1 MKRLAVAAFVVLLGV
16 GIYFLRESTMSV
28 HRDVPDASHLDVWV
42 SGDTLV
48 AEDPASRLTRSH
60 VELCTAEAVPFSDLI
75 AFEETEAVSGDPPA
89 ELPVFRFRLEP
100 GADDPDRAQLRG
112 CLEDLRVRHL
122 RLNVLGQ
129 HQVEQGRTTLRS
141 GATPEG

>member
-1 MKRLAVAAFVVLLGV
+1 MNRLVAAAFVVLLGV
-16 GIYFLRESTMSV
+16 GIFFLREATMSV

-48 AEDPASRLTRSH
+48 EEDPALRLTRSH
-60 VELCTAEAVPFSDLI
+60 VSLCAAEAVPFSELT
-75 AFEETEAVSGDPPA
+75 AFEETDAVSDPAA
-89 ELPVFRFRLEP
+89 ELPVFRFRIEP

-129 HQVEQGRTTLRS
+129 HQVEQDQTIVRTGRT
-141 GATPEG
+141 P

>member
-1 MKRLAVAAFVVLLGV
+1 MNRIVVAIVVVVLGV
-16 GIYFLRESTMSV
+16 GIFVLRETTMSV

-48 AEDPASRLTRSH
+48 QEDPAYRLTRSH
-60 VELCTAEAVPFSDLI
+60 VALCTAEAIPFSDLT
-75 AFEETEAVSGDPPA
+75 AFEQTDAISDPA
-89 ELPVFRFRLEP
+89 ADLPVFRFRVEP

-129 HQVEQGRTTLRS
+129 HQVEQDETVVRTGRT
-141 GATPEG
+141 P

>member
-1 MKRLAVAAFVVLLGV
+1 MNRIIVAVTVVVLGV
-16 GIYFLRESTMSV
+16 GIFVLRETTMSV

-42 SGDTLV
+42 SGDSLV
-48 AEDPASRLTRSH
+48 KEDPTPRLTRAH
-60 VELCTAEAVPFSDLI
+60 VSLCAAEAVPFSELT
-75 AFEETEAVSGDPPA
+75 AFEKAYGVADPA
-89 ELPVFRFRLEP
+89 TGLPVFRFRIEP

-129 HQVEQGRTTLRS
+129 HQVEQDETVVRTGRT
-141 GATPEG
+141 P